1 MIRRPER
8 GAMRNPEG
16 RPAALHRT
24 GGLVILLAVALS
36 LCSGCGEERKRML
49 FHAGIGQ
56 RSSLNEVKE
65 IFQKLHPEV
74 QFNFAYKGSG
84 YFIADIE
91 RSREGDLY
99 MPGEEFYLLQAVERG
114 YISDYNPKT
123 DIAAHFMVVI
133 VTPRGNP
140 GNIQRIEDFA
150 RPGVRVSLGNPKSCA
165 IGIWGE
171 KTFRKAGILD
181 AVRKNAVHEAKCIAE
196 AANAPQHRVVD
207 AGLLWSSTAV
217 LYLRDLEII
226 PIEPKYRGF
235 VRLPVGV
242 LTFAKHPEIASEMK
256 RFILSEQ
263 GKGIFRSHA
272 YVTTPGP
279 LDAEGFCAD
288 GGKASADDCKWLVRA
303 ARVCKDETI
312 PVNVETCGHL
322 IKEVLRQRQ
331 TKRSGCE

>member
-1 MIRRPER
+1 MRNSVGRQAVER
-8 GAMRNPEG
+8 GNFRNLLLSTI
-16 RPAALHRT
+16 AL
-24 GGLVILLAVALS
+24 AL
-36 LCSGCGEERKRML
+36 CGGCGEEGKRML

-56 RSSLNEVKE
+56 RSALNEVKE

-114 YISDYNPKT
+114 FIKDYNPET
-123 DIAAHFMVVI
+123 DVAAHFMVVI

-140 GNIQRIEDFA
+140 ANIQKIEDFA
-150 RPGVRVSLGNPKSCA
+150 RPGVRVSLGNPKACA

-171 KTFRKAGILD
+171 KIFRKAGNLD

-235 VRLPVGV
+235 VRLPVAV
-242 LTFAKHPEIASEMK
+242 LAFAKHPELARELK
-256 RFILSEQ
+256 QFILSDE
-263 GKGIFRSHA
+263 GKAIFRSHA
-272 YVTTPGP
+272 YVIDPGP
-279 LDAEGFCAD
+279 LDREGFCTD
-288 GGKASADDCKWLVRA
+288 PKASEDDCKWLVQA
-303 ARVCKDETI
+303 ARVCKDERL
-312 PVNVETCGHL
+312 PVTADTCGHL
-322 IKEVLRQRQ
+322 VKEVLRQRQ